1 MVCTVSCSISAIFI
15 IAMIYFYNATA
26 RSDIV
31 KHYKKSLPS
40 DLQERYEKISRERM
54 MIGYQGY
61 ALGFILSLF
70 IIFYNLYFKSKKLN
84 SLSLVCIVLATSFIT
99 NYFYYILYPKQ
110 DWMLDHINSKEQ
122 VQAWLQMYKEMQ
134 KNYHMG
140 FVFGIIAIGIL
151 AFAFRC

>member
-26 RSDIV
+26 RSEIV